1 MVQLRLHVLAAVF
14 LAAILTTAK
23 AAPMTE
29 SLLASALMQNEAS
42 SDNSQDL
49 IVEDEIGRNMLDKK
63 ARVMDDEDTP
73 LLYLYLQQALA
84 QSSGQAQEQGAQ
96 LNWRRLDN
104 GALHKGA
111 QTAARLQAADRAYTQ
126 FLGRLIGHLIG
137 K

>member
-1 MVQLRLHVLAAVF
+1 MSKSR
-14 LAAILTTAK
+14 
-23 AAPMTE
+23 
-29 SLLASALMQNEAS
+29 ASPN
-42 SDNSQDL
+42 NSPDL
-49 IVEDEIGRNMLDKK
+49 VVEDDFDNMLDKK
-63 ARVMDDEDTP
+63 ANMMEDEETPDENP

-84 QSSGQAQEQGAQ
+84 QSSGQAQEQEAQ
-96 LNWRRLDN
+96 LNWRKLAS